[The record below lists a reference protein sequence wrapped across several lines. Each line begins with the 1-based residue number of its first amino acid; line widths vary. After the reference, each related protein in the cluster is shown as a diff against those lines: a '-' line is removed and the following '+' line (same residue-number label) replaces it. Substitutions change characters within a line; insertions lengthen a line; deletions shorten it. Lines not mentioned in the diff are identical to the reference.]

1 MEIPRSKSE
10 GGARAT
16 LFPRKRTIFRK
27 SRRFENANLSATCNA
42 DAMRPLWPAFGGNT
56 LQRTVGDSNYN
67 ALEASIHYTRGASD
81 ISAGYTCAKSIDQ
94 SSNRGEAVNP
104 FDLRYTRAISA
115 FDVNTISFHHVQI
128 RDPFQA
134 AVWPRKPVDRK
145 LVHFRRYTIQHRFAR
160 DALQRS
166 RRFAAGDK
174 SKRRKQSVSGRAAI
188 HAATAGTQ

>member
-1 MEIPRSKSE
+1 MRCARSGPPS
-10 GGARAT
+10 AAT
-16 LFPRKRTIFRK
+16 HCSGRLKTRITTHSKRVF
-27 SRRFENANLSATCNA
+27 
-42 DAMRPLWPAFGGNT
+42 
-56 LQRTVGDSNYN
+56 
-67 ALEASIHYTRGASD
+67 HYTRGASD

-94 SSNRGEAVNP
+94 SSNLGEAVNP

-128 RDPFQA
+128 RDPSQA

-174 SKRRKQSVSGRAAI
+174 SKWREQSVSGRAAI